1 MSELSPR
8 KNSNLKVTAHLHCLV
23 IAEKE
28 ERTVR
33 NLSLVMRS
41 NFKAPEISLGIFKE
55 QYNFGCTIEGMKQD
69 ILKNSVRYEN
79 RMLTYLL
86 RKQTKN
92 TLNVGESSKVEQ
104 SLTYFFFPVSS
115 HAVCV
120 SIVLIFQKN
129 TASKYQ
135 RRLYVAC
142 RPIT

>member
-8 KNSNLKVTAHLHCLV
+8 KISNLKVTAHLHCLV

-86 RKQTKN
+86 RKQRKN

-104 SLTYFFFPVSS
+104 SLTYFFFSCQLPRSLCKYSS
-115 HAVCV
+115 DFSEKHCV
-120 SIVLIFQKN
+120 EVPAPFI
-129 TASKYQ
+129 
-135 RRLYVAC
+135 C
-142 RPIT
+142 CM